1 MNNYSK
7 QREII
12 LDVLKNCYL
21 HPTIEELYDIV
32 HKKYPTISKSTLYR
46 NVNIL
51 VENNIIKKIKVFSG
65 AYRYDYINN

>member
-12 LDVLKNCYL
+12 LDVLRNSYS
-21 HPTIEELYDIV
+21 HPTIEDLYNIV

-51 VENNIIKKIKVFSG
+51 VENNVIKI
-65 AYRYDYINN
+65 